1 MGQIRMKWVEGRLMV
16 GTDSSNHSIV
26 IGRTKEENHGQ
37 GVKPAELLL
46 MAAASCSGYDVVEIL
61 EKQRQPL
68 QNMEIIC
75 SGNQMKDPP
84 YSFTDMHLH
93 YIIYGEL
100 DQDKVERA
108 IQLSQ
113 EKYCSV
119 IATLKPSIPVTFDYE
134 IRPK

>member
-1 MGQIRMKWVEGRLMV
+1 MGQIRIKWVEERLMV
-16 GTDSSNHSIV
+16 GTDSNHHSIV
-26 IGRTKEENHGQ
+26 IGRTQQGKNGE

-68 QNMEIIC
+68 RDLEIIC

-93 YIIYGEL
+93 YIVYGEL
-100 DQDKVERA
+100 DRDKVERA

-134 IRPK
+134 IRA

>member
-16 GTDSSNHSIV
+16 GTDSNNNSIV
-26 IGRTKEENHGQ
+26 IGPSRHENHGE

-68 QNMEIIC
+68 RDLEVIC
-75 SGNQMKDPP
+75 SGNQMKEPP

-93 YIIYGEL
+93 YIVYGDL
-100 DQDKVERA
+100 DREKVERA

-113 EKYCSV
+113 ERYCSV

-134 IRPK
+134 IRA

>member
-26 IGRTKEENHGQ
+26 IGRTQGENQGQ

-68 QNMEIIC
+68 RDLEVIC
-75 SGNQMKDPP
+75 SGNQMKEPP
-84 YSFTDMHLH
+84 YSFTEMHLH
-93 YIIYGEL
+93 YVVYGNL
-100 DQDKVERA
+100 DREKVERA

-119 IATLKPSIPVTFDYE
+119 IATLKLSMPVTFDFE
-134 IRPK
+134 IRP

>member
-26 IGRTKEENHGQ
+26 IGRTAEENHGQ
-37 GVKPAELLL
+37 GIKPAELLL

-68 QNMEIIC
+68 RDLEILC
-75 SGNQMKDPP
+75 SGNQMKEPP
-84 YSFTDMHLH
+84 YSFTEMHLH
-93 YIIYGEL
+93 YILYGEL
-100 DQDKVERA
+100 DTEKVERA

-119 IATLKPSIPVTFDYE
+119 LATLKPTVAVTFDYE
-134 IRPK
+134 VRER